1 MILTCP
7 ECATSY
13 FVDDARIP
21 EAGRTVK
28 CSSCGARWTAKKE
41 SGLAETRPET
51 PEASNP
57 AEIPAPAEAAAGPAD
72 VAPEDDLEFVPV
84 EREPEPALRRRAAPR
99 PPPSAKTEAGGKV
112 FVWASAAVV
121 AVALVAGALIF
132 RAEVVRIWPKSGAA
146 YAGLG
151 LPVNSVGLVIE
162 GVHAQPTFV
171 GGRPV
176 LAVTGA
182 VRNVRQE
189 AVTSP
194 AIRVNLLNHAGKPV
208 AGKILRPVD
217 ALVPAGATRH
227 FALSISDP
235 PSNARELEVLF
246 DLAPEHAA
254 SAPAV
259 HAPAPAAIDAQPL
272 PAGSPEAL
280 SEHG

>member
-28 CSSCGARWTAKKE
+28 CSSCGARWAAKKE
-41 SGLAETRPET
+41 SGLAEAG
-51 PEASNP
+51 PEAP
-57 AEIPAPAEAAAGPAD
+57 EPAEAAPQAAAPAAEA
-72 VAPEDDLEFVPV
+72 VADDDLEFVPA
-84 EREPEPALRRRAAPR
+84 EPDPEPAPKRRAPAR
-99 PPPSAKTEAGGKV
+99 PAASAKTEAKGKV
-112 FVWASAAVV
+112 LVWAAAAVV
-121 AVALVAGALIF
+121 VVGLVAGALVF
-132 RAEVVRIWPKSGAA
+132 RAEVVRIWPKSGEA

-162 GVHAQPTFV
+162 GVRAQPTFV

-182 VRNVRQE
+182 VRNVKD
-189 AVTSP
+189 ATVNSP
-194 AIRVNLLNHAGKPV
+194 AIRINLLNHAGKAV
-208 AGKILRPVD
+208 AAKIVRPVD
-217 ALVPAGATRH
+217 PKVPAGATRH
-227 FALSISDP
+227 FAVSITDP
-235 PSNARELEVLF
+235 PSNARDLEVVF

-254 SAPAV
+254 SAPAAHV
-259 HAPAPAAIDAQPL
+259 AAPAAIDAQPL